1 VIQHVESVTSI
12 EDDRLTALVKR
23 AILEVFHERKDLL
36 REVLEETMEDIA
48 VARAVDARRGAH
60 EANRIRLLVT
70 DEAGK

>member
-1 VIQHVESVTSI
+1 MIQHVESVTSI

-48 VARAVDARRGAH
+48 VARAVDARRGAQ
-60 EANRIRLLVT
+60 ARYPPDKVS
-70 DEAGK
+70 GS

>member
-1 VIQHVESVTSI
+1 MQQQESAASS
-12 EDDRLTALVKR
+12 EDEKLVAAVKR
-23 AILEVFHERKDLL
+23 AVLEVLYERRDLL